1 MNREMVDRRRALEA
15 LRAGVPNRDVVRM
28 LPPEQPDLDAKIQAL
43 LAETEAGW
51 DDGKQLPGL
60 LLEGDFGTG
69 KSHWLEYFR
78 HLALESHFVVSTV
91 VLNKET
97 PLHDLT
103 KLFRACVE
111 SAVIPGKVGPALEE
125 IAHAY
130 EIGGNAEFAEL
141 IEWLH
146 QTPGLDPRYAAT
158 LCLFARNPSE
168 YLREKVIA
176 EWTGY
181 PMRVSDLRAAL
192 REIEMQRY
200 QIAAPQRGA
209 MLQRFAFLTRFF
221 RAAGYTGWAILFDE
235 TEMISKYSVRQRGK
249 AYAHLAQLLGAVKGA
264 ATPGMATVFTITKDY
279 TGQVLYGRKND
290 LEMIPARLQGTRDE
304 ELTAAAEIGMRTI
317 KSKGV
322 ELRPPTRA
330 QVQEI
335 YRRVAALYTGAYDW
349 QAPDIADV
357 REYAASTGMRQY
369 VRSWINAWD
378 LCRLYQ
384 VKAEMVVE
392 TVATSYEEDTDL
404 QTEAHDDDEPQIVL

>member
-1 MNREMVDRRRALEA
+1 MNREMLDRRRALEA
-15 LRAGVPNRDVVRM
+15 LRAGVPNRDVVRL
-28 LPPEQPDLDAKIQAL
+28 LPPEQPDLDARFHAL
-43 LAETEAGW
+43 LAETEKGW
-51 DDGKQLPGL
+51 EDGKQAPGL

-78 HLALESHFVVSTV
+78 HLAFESHFVVSTV

-103 KLFRACVE
+103 KIFRACVE
-111 SAVIPGKVGPALEE
+111 SAGIPGKVGPALEE

-130 EIGGNAEFAEL
+130 EVDGHARFAEL

-146 QTPGLDPRYAAT
+146 ATPGLDPRYAAT

-168 YLREKVIA
+168 YLREKIIA

-181 PMRVSDLRAAL
+181 PMRVSDLRASL
-192 REIEMQRY
+192 REMELTRFQV
-200 QIAAPQRGA
+200 AAPQRGA
-209 MLQRFAFLTRFF
+209 ILQRFAFLSRFF
-221 RAAGYTGWAILFDE
+221 QAAGYTGWAILFDE
-235 TEMISKYSVRQRGK
+235 TEMISKYSVRQRGR
-249 AYAHLAQLLGAVKGA
+249 AYAHLAQLLGLVKGA
-264 ATPGMATVFTITKDY
+264 VTPGLATVFTITKDY

-290 LEMIPARLQGTRDE
+290 LEAIPARLPGTRDE
-304 ELTAAAEIGMRTI
+304 GLIAAAEIGMRAI

-330 QVQEI
+330 QVQSI
-335 YRRVAALYTGAYDW
+335 HRKVADLYAGAYAW
-349 QAPDIADV
+349 ETPDVADV

-378 LCRLYQ
+378 LRRLYDVQ
-384 VKAEMVVE
+384 AETVVE
-392 TVATSYEEDTDL
+392 TVTTSYEEDADL
-404 QTEAHDDDEPQIVL
+404 QRDAGDDEPQITL